1 MALPAQAGQLLVF
14 ESGAVKLR
22 LGEVLLDVT
31 FGGAPGFRQ
40 EAALLHGTQLLQ
52 LGEVPTRAV
61 AAVDVDALLR
71 CSHGNFTRKVQG
83 LQGVTSGAPMCW
95 GSCSQ
100 CCAPSGN
107 TEAG

>member
-1 MALPAQAGQLLVF
+1 MF

-31 FGGAPGFRQ
+31 FGGEPGFRQ
-40 EAALLHGTQLLQ
+40 EAAILHGAQLLQ

-71 CSHGNFTRKVQG
+71 CSHGNITKRYRV
-83 LQGVTSGAPMCW
+83 CW
-95 GSCSQ
+95 M
-100 CCAPSGN
+100 
-107 TEAG
+107 